1 MEIMLHLMC
10 QRERD
15 RKKTEHKNV
24 GGLVVRCITGAF
36 FFHLIRNLLCET
48 EHDRLKNTSCF
59 LDFLWDVR
67 KRYHVMETNPTQT
80 KPPIQSYR
88 QEVTRSGVFTLTS
101 KKAEPN
107 VGHL

>member
-1 MEIMLHLMC
+1 MLHLMC
-10 QRERD
+10 QREREME
-15 RKKTEHKNV
+15 KKTEHKNV
-24 GGLVVRCITGAF
+24 GGLVVRCITGAS
-36 FFHLIRNLLCET
+36 FHLIRNLLCET
-48 EHDRLKNTSCF
+48 EHDRLKNTSCV
-59 LDFLWDVR
+59 DFLWDVR
-67 KRYHVMETNPTQT
+67 KRCHVMETNPTQT

>member
-1 MEIMLHLMC
+1 MG
-10 QRERD
+10 REEKMSLR
-15 RKKTEHKNV
+15 
-24 GGLVVRCITGAF
+24 
-36 FFHLIRNLLCET
+36 
-48 EHDRLKNTSCF
+48 
-59 LDFLWDVR
+59 
-67 KRYHVMETNPTQT
+67 ETNPTQT